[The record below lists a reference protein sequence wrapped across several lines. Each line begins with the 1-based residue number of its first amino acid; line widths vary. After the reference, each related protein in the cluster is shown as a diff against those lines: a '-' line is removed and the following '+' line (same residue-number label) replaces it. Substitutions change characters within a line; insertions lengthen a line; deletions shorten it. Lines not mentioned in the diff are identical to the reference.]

1 MYGEDVEMDK
11 ELMKS
16 FNITKKYFKDVFAYV
31 YCSICREIISVRLDK
46 EAIKNGLQTGLFIY
60 HHPHTN
66 PKHDPDDPEDESD
79 KEHTAAIYIDSNYD
93 VRGVLVW
100 FGKEPSSEVISK
112 GTRIPIVVKEIP
124 PISVHLGMLSPK
136 EFKILQ
142 LCDGNNSVET
152 AADILGFDVKEFETM
167 LDKLKQKELVNIV
180 IRG

>member
-1 MYGEDVEMDK
+1 MSEETVMNK

-31 YCSICREIISVRLDK
+31 YCPICREIVSVQLDK
-46 EAIKNGLQTGLFIY
+46 QAIKNGLQTGLYIY
-60 HHPHTN
+60 RYVHTN
-66 PKHDPDDPEDESD
+66 PKYDPDDPEDQSN

-93 VRGVLVW
+93 VRGVITW
-100 FGKEPSSEVISK
+100 FGKEPSSEVLSK
-112 GTRIPIVVKEIP
+112 GTKIPIVVKEIP
-124 PISVHLGMLSPK
+124 PMSVHLGMLSPK

-152 AADILGFDVKEFETM
+152 AAEIMGIDKKEFEAM